1 MGKYNWADKSYNKLK
16 DLNPLSPEAAGVSW
30 KDSFSP
36 KEIRELKAE
45 AKASKKANK
54 NYKLK

>member
-36 KEIRELKAE
+36 KKSE
-45 AKASKKANK
+45 
-54 NYKLK
+54 KLKLKLKQVKSK